1 MSYVVINAIEVP
13 EDGGPRLEER
23 FANRAGEVSK
33 AEGFESFLLLRP
45 DNDAA
50 AGRYFVFT
58 KWASRE
64 AFEHW
69 MASPAFQQGHKG
81 ASEGRPVGT
90 GSQVLAYEV
99 VQSEEV

>member
-13 EDGGPRLEER
+13 EDAGPQLEER

-33 AEGFESFLLLRP
+33 AEGFESFFLLRP
-45 DNDAA
+45 DNEAA

-58 KWASRE
+58 KWASKE
-64 AFEHW
+64 AFEGW
-69 MASPAFQQGHKG
+69 MSSRAFTQGHRG
-81 ASEGRPVGT
+81 ASAGGAVGT

>member
-13 EDGGPRLEER
+13 EDAGPQLEER

-33 AEGFESFLLLRP
+33 ADGFESFFLLRP

-58 KWASRE
+58 KWASKE
-64 AFEHW
+64 AFEAW
-69 MASPAFQQGHKG
+69 MASRAFTQGHKG
-81 ASEGRPVGT
+81 ASERPVGT

-99 VQSEEV
+99 IQSEEV